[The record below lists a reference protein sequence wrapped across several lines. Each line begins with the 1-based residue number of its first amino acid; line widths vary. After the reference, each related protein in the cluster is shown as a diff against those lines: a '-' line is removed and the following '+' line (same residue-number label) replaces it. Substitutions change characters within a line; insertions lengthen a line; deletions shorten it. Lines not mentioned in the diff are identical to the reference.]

1 MARGFVPLSS
11 PGPGAEAPLPVTR
24 RGFLL
29 LGGQLAVAGALAWRM
44 RELQVVDTERYRMLA
59 EENRIN
65 MRLIAPSRGQLF
77 DRNGEPLAINT
88 QNFRV
93 VMVREVAG
101 DPEAMLEKL
110 AQLIDLP
117 EHQRRRVLKEIM
129 QKPAFVPVSIA
140 EHLAWEDFSQVNI
153 NMPALPGIQPE
164 VGMSRSYPHGHET
177 AHVIG
182 YVGRVTQTDLDAQPT
197 PDPVLQIPEFQIGK
211 TGVEQALEAD
221 LRGEAGTRQIEVNAA
236 GRVIREL
243 ERSEGVAGQDLHL
256 TLDLGLQRFCH
267 ARLGEESAAAVLMDV
282 GSGDI
287 LAAASTPSYDPNPF
301 VLGISQ
307 EAYNALLG
315 NDHRPLHNKWVSGM
329 YPPGSTFKMVVALA
343 ALEHGLMEPGDTV
356 YCPGH
361 LRLGKRRFHCWRRGG
376 HGTMN
381 MRASLE
387 QSCDVYYYETARR
400 VGIDKIAEMANRL
413 GLGHELDL
421 PVTAMRAGL
430 IPTQAWKR
438 AAKDEGW
445 QVGDT
450 LNAGIGQGFVLSTPL
465 QLAVMT
471 ARIASGTGVRPR
483 LIRARAGQP
492 EPVPAPV
499 ELGIAQAHFDLVRR
513 GMYDVVNGGRGTARG
528 SRIDEDGYRM
538 AGKTGTSQVR
548 NITAAERARG
558 VFRNEDLPW
567 NRRDHALFVGYA
579 PAEAPRFAV
588 SVVVEHGGGGSA
600 AAAPIARDMLLA
612 ARDIIL
618 PRAEQPA
625 GQGAAAPDGA
635 PAGRPAE
642 AGTDRA

>member
-1 MARGFVPLSS
+1 MARGFVPLS
-11 PGPGAEAPLPVTR
+11 PPLPGADAPLPVTR
-24 RGFLL
+24 RGVLL
-29 LGGQLAVAGALAWRM
+29 LGCQLAVAGALAWRM
-44 RELQVVDTERYRMLA
+44 RELQVVDTERYRLLA

-77 DRNGEPLAINT
+77 DRNGEALAINT
-88 QNFRV
+88 QNYRV

-117 EHQRRRVLKEIM
+117 EYQRRRVLKEIM
-129 QKPAFVPVSIA
+129 QKPAFVPVGIA
-140 EHLAWEDFSQVNI
+140 EHLSWEDFSQVNI
-153 NMPALPGIQPE
+153 NMPALPGILPE

-182 YVGRVTQTDLDAQPT
+182 YVGRVTQRDLDALPT

-211 TGVEQALEAD
+211 TGVEQALEGD

-243 ERSEGVAGQDLHL
+243 ERSEGNAGQDLHL
-256 TLDLGLQRFCH
+256 TLDLGLQKFCH
-267 ARLGEESAAAVLMDV
+267 QRLGPESAAAVLMDV
-282 GSGDI
+282 STGDI
-287 LAAASTPSYDPNPF
+287 LAAASNPSYDPNPF

-307 EAYNALLG
+307 DAYNALL
-315 NDHRPLHNKWVSGM
+315 NDNHRPLHNKWVSGM

-343 ALEHGLMEPGDTV
+343 ALEHGIMDPSDTV

-361 LRLGKRRFHCWRRGG
+361 LKLGRRRFHCWRRGG

-381 MRASLE
+381 MRRSLE

-413 GLGHELDL
+413 GLGRELDL

-438 AAKDEGW
+438 ANKDEGW

-450 LNAGIGQGFVLSTPL
+450 LNSGIGQGFVLATPL

-492 EPVPAPV
+492 EPVPPPDDLGLAP
-499 ELGIAQAHFDLVRR
+499 EHLDLVRH
-513 GMYDVVNGGRGTARG
+513 GMWDVVNGERGTARA
-528 SRIDEDGYRM
+528 SQTEDEGWRM

-567 NRRDHALFVGYA
+567 ERRDHALFVGFA
-579 PAEAPRFAV
+579 PSEAPRFAV
-588 SVVVEHGGGGSA
+588 SVVVEHGGGGSK

-612 ARDIIL
+612 ARDLVL
-618 PRAEQPA
+618 PGAGQPA
-625 GQGAAAPDGA
+625 GQGASAPSGV
-635 PAGRPAE
+635 PAQPA
-642 AGTDRA
+642 TDRA